1 MTDNPMRPTDV
12 SQASRCGAKTRSG
25 APCRSAPVTGRSRCR
40 MHGGA
45 HGSGAPSGSR
55 NGNYKHGRYT
65 GEMVA
70 ARRWLR
76 DATRMLHELN
86 QSTERKQGED
96 TSR

>member
-1 MTDNPMRPTDV
+1 MTGNPMRPTDTTAV
-12 SQASRCGAKTRSG
+12 SQANRCGAKTRSG
-25 APCRSAPVTGRSRCR
+25 APCKSAPVTGRRRCR

-45 HGSGAPSGSR
+45 PGSGAPRGSR

-76 DATRMLHELN
+76 EATCMLRKLN
-86 QSTERKQGED
+86 QCPERK
-96 TSR
+96 

>member
-1 MTDNPMRPTDV
+1 
-12 SQASRCGAKTRSG
+12 
-25 APCRSAPVTGRSRCR
+25 
-40 MHGGA
+40 MH
-45 HGSGAPSGSR
+45 R
-55 NGNYKHGRYT
+55 
-65 GEMVA
+65 GEMMQYQIIATADMVA

>member
-1 MTDNPMRPTDV
+1 
-12 SQASRCGAKTRSG
+12 
-25 APCRSAPVTGRSRCR
+25 

-45 HGSGAPSGSR
+45 HGSGAPTGSR
-55 NGNYKHGRYT
+55 NGNYKQGRYT

-86 QSTERKQGED
+86 KSTRAGANVFQNNAKVARIRVATARDCRRCHKHGAFSNENAISEN
-96 TSR
+96 